1 MSARPLLTPRR
12 QLKTTDTFEPAVNE
26 FLKMPISFDKI
37 ETTATNQCDY
47 PKKKQLTIKERSIST
62 ARDYQSDRYLDKRRR
77 TFDVAF
83 ERKSK
88 LAHERL
94 EREWSEAERLRDW
107 RNAMAKRDL
116 KRPTKKVDNHVI
128 ERIVQERNEY
138 YLSGS
143 ADSGVPPKPNV
154 PNIRSIPKEV
164 RATTM
169 YSARP
174 QTPRSYT
181 SFH

>member
-1 MSARPLLTPRR
+1 MSRPLLTPRR
-12 QLKTTDTFEPAVNE
+12 QLKTTDTFEPAVSE
-26 FLKMPISFDKI
+26 FLKMPISFDKFEANPKDQNEI
-37 ETTATNQCDY
+37 
-47 PKKKQLTIKERSIST
+47 PKKKHLSIRERSIST
-62 ARDYQSDRYLDKRRR
+62 AREYQSDRYLDKRRR

-88 LAHERL
+88 LAHECL
-94 EREWSEAERLRDW
+94 EKEWSEAQRLRDW
-107 RNAMAKRDL
+107 KNTMAKRDL
-116 KRPTKKVDNHVI
+116 KKKTKKVDNHVI

-138 YLSGS
+138 YLSAS
-143 ADSGVPPKPNV
+143 ADPGVPPKPNV

-174 QTPRSYT
+174 QTARSFT